1 MSYFCTRSYFV
12 LQIYAIFHV
21 NYKIF
26 AYNFMNY
33 CVNVFNMLEINGI
46 DIIEFRKKFNLTQTE
61 FAVLIGSSLRTVQ
74 NYEKNTKI
82 PKSKYEIIRNV
93 FNKYENIETSNEYH
107 MNDASIIND
116 STVDI
121 LSNKNGNTYY
131 IYEDNSIEIEVTF
144 FPFSA
149 YASYVEAYF
158 DESFIE
164 KEFSTTRF
172 KVDHIGKG
180 FYLGFKTTNESMNGG
195 GLNDTPGGAE
205 VLGREIGRHLWDS
218 FRHEKYGYILM
229 TKKNIFHKD
238 IIDYNKNTG
247 KLLLHSRN
255 PDEKDFE
262 IDINDVYR
270 IFNVIK
276 RSF

>member
-1 MSYFCTRSYFV
+1 MSELKFNNLDEILDEIEKRGLT
-12 LQIYAIFHV
+12 A
-21 NYKIF
+21 YKISQETGLTE
-26 AYNFMNY
+26 AGLGKILNRITKKPTKTTLNILNSYLTNFYYTESTEQMKGE
-33 CVNVFNMLEINGI
+33 VTIN
-46 DIIEFRKKFNLTQTE
+46 N
-61 FAVLIGSSLRTVQ
+61 
-74 NYEKNTKI
+74 
-82 PKSKYEIIRNV
+82 
-93 FNKYENIETSNEYH
+93 EN
-107 MNDASIIND
+107 
-116 STVDI
+116 TVDI

-158 DESFIE
+158 DETFIE

-172 KVDHIGKG
+172 KVDHVGKG
-180 FYLGFKTTNESMNGG
+180 FYLGFKTANESMNGG

-205 VLGREIGRHLWDS
+205 ILGREIGRHLWDS

-238 IIDYNKNTG
+238 IIDYNKDTG

-255 PDEKDFE
+255 PEEKDFE

>member
-1 MSYFCTRSYFV
+1 MNSYTFDNQRFV
-12 LQIYAIFHV
+12 EVRKHLKFSQKAFGDKLGIKQGSISDIERGKVVNLSNQLKISLAQIFNINIDYLYNISEEMFLNSEKDSNSIINSGEKQNKKTLQ
-21 NYKIF
+21 
-26 AYNFMNY
+26 
-33 CVNVFNMLEINGI
+33 L
-46 DIIEFRKKFNLTQTE
+46 
-61 FAVLIGSSLRTVQ
+61 
-74 NYEKNTKI
+74 
-82 PKSKYEIIRNV
+82 SK
-93 FNKYENIETSNEYH
+93 EYDL
-107 MNDASIIND
+107 NDASIISD

-172 KVDHIGKG
+172 KVDHVGKG
-180 FYLGFKTTNESMNGG
+180 FYLGFKTANESMNGG

-205 VLGREIGRHLWDS
+205 ILGREIGRHLWDS

-238 IIDYNKNTG
+238 IIDYNKDTG

-255 PDEKDFE
+255 PEEKDFE